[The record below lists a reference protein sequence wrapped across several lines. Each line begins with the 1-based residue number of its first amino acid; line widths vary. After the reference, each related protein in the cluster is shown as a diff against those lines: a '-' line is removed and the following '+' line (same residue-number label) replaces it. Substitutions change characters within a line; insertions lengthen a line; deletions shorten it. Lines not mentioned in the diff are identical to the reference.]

1 MSAQCSFREQVV
13 CSERVR
19 PGMDPKHPHPRDTVV
34 PRGNGGEP
42 DAMMPETTNGVRCLA
57 MDDAGSRG
65 APRAASARFT
75 RDTVEETATV
85 VNVDGELDINSADAL
100 REALDA
106 AEADGCSVLRVDAAS
121 VTFLDS
127 TALGV
132 ILASAQRMAERGG
145 RFELVCG
152 SPSIRRIL
160 DMTMISRTVHL
171 LP

>member
-1 MSAQCSFREQVV
+1 MCALRPRSNIEAVAVV
-13 CSERVR
+13 QNRAGRVGC
-19 PGMDPKHPHPRDTVV
+19 PEMEDVGKGSPK
-34 PRGNGGEP
+34 
-42 DAMMPETTNGVRCLA
+42 TT
-57 MDDAGSRG
+57 
-65 APRAASARFT
+65 SARFT
-75 RDTVEETATV
+75 RDTIEETATV
-85 VNVDGELDINSADAL
+85 VRVDGELDINSADGL
-100 REALDA
+100 RDALDA
-106 AEADGCSVLRVDAAS
+106 AESERSSVLRVDAGS

-145 RFELVCG
+145 RLELVCG

>member
-1 MSAQCSFREQVV
+1 
-13 CSERVR
+13 
-19 PGMDPKHPHPRDTVV
+19 
-34 PRGNGGEP
+34 
-42 DAMMPETTNGVRCLA
+42 
-57 MDDAGSRG
+57 MDDPSGYSR
-65 APRAASARFT
+65 ATPARFT
-75 RDTVEETATV
+75 LDTVEETATV
-85 VNVDGELDINSADAL
+85 VHVDGELDINPADAL

-106 AEADGCSVLRVDAAS
+106 AEEAGCPVLRVDAAS

-145 RFELVCG
+145 RLELVCG

>member
-1 MSAQCSFREQVV
+1 
-13 CSERVR
+13 
-19 PGMDPKHPHPRDTVV
+19 
-34 PRGNGGEP
+34 
-42 DAMMPETTNGVRCLA
+42 MMPETTNGVRCLA

>member
-1 MSAQCSFREQVV
+1 M
-13 CSERVR
+13 RVA
-19 PGMDPKHPHPRDTVV
+19 RDTVV
-34 PRGNGGEP
+34 SRGNGAEP
-42 DAMMPETTNGVRCLA
+42 GAVISDTTDGVRYLA
-57 MDDAGSRG
+57 MDDASSRG
-65 APRAASARFT
+65 ASRAASARFT

-132 ILASAQRMAERGG
+132 ILASAQRMAEPGG
-145 RFELVCG
+145 LFELVCG
-152 SPSIRRIL
+152 SPSIRRML
-160 DMTMISRTVHL
+160 DMTMISRTVHQL
-171 LP
+171 S

>member
-1 MSAQCSFREQVV
+1 ME
-13 CSERVR
+13 
-19 PGMDPKHPHPRDTVV
+19 
-34 PRGNGGEP
+34 
-42 DAMMPETTNGVRCLA
+42 DA
-57 MDDAGSRG
+57 SSSG
-65 APRAASARFT
+65 APRTTSARFT
-75 RDTVEETATV
+75 RDTIEETATV
-85 VNVDGELDINSADAL
+85 VRVDGELDINSADSL

-106 AEADGCSVLRVDAAS
+106 AEAERCSVLRVDAAS

>member
-1 MSAQCSFREQVV
+1 MCGPAGRSNIAAV
-13 CSERVR
+13 C
-19 PGMDPKHPHPRDTVV
+19 GTVV
-34 PRGNGGEP
+34 SQGNAARAASVVGEV
-42 DAMMPETTNGVRCLA
+42 AGGVRCWG
-57 MDDAGSRG
+57 MEDASSSG
-65 APRAASARFT
+65 APRATSARFT
-75 RDTVEETATV
+75 RDTIEETATV
-85 VNVDGELDINSADAL
+85 VRVDGELDINSADSL

-106 AEADGCSVLRVDAAS
+106 AEAERCSVLRVDAAS

>member
-1 MSAQCSFREQVV
+1 
-13 CSERVR
+13 
-19 PGMDPKHPHPRDTVV
+19 
-34 PRGNGGEP
+34 
-42 DAMMPETTNGVRCLA
+42 
-57 MDDAGSRG
+57 MDDGGHGS
-65 APRAASARFT
+65 PKTTSARFT

-85 VNVDGELDINSADAL
+85 VRVDGELDINSADAL
-100 REALDA
+100 RDALDA
-106 AEADGCSVLRVDAAS
+106 AQGERCSVLRVDAGS

-145 RFELVCG
+145 RLELVCG

>member
-1 MSAQCSFREQVV
+1 MDE
-13 CSERVR
+13 VR
-19 PGMDPKHPHPRDTVV
+19 K
-34 PRGNGGEP
+34 N
-42 DAMMPETTNGVRCLA
+42 
-57 MDDAGSRG
+57 SQ
-65 APRAASARFT
+65 RATPARFT
-75 RDTVEETATV
+75 RDTIEETATV
-85 VNVDGELDINSADAL
+85 VRVDGELDINSADGL
-100 REALDA
+100 RDALDA
-106 AEADGCSVLRVDAAS
+106 AEAERCSVLRVDAGS

-145 RFELVCG
+145 RLELVCG

>member
-1 MSAQCSFREQVV
+1 M
-13 CSERVR
+13 
-19 PGMDPKHPHPRDTVV
+19 GM
-34 PRGNGGEP
+34 E
-42 DAMMPETTNGVRCLA
+42 DA
-57 MDDAGSRG
+57 SSSG
-65 APRAASARFT
+65 APRATSARFT
-75 RDTVEETATV
+75 RETIDETAPV
-85 VNVDGELDINSADAL
+85 GRVDGELDNNSADSL

-106 AEADGCSVLRVDAAS
+106 AEAERCSVLRVDAAS

>member
-1 MSAQCSFREQVV
+1 
-13 CSERVR
+13 
-19 PGMDPKHPHPRDTVV
+19 VV
-34 PRGNGGEP
+34 P
-42 DAMMPETTNGVRCLA
+42 DATNGVRCSG
-57 MDDAGSRG
+57 MDDASSRG
-65 APRAASARFT
+65 AQRAASARFT

-85 VNVDGELDINSADAL
+85 VKVDGELDINSADAL

>member
-1 MSAQCSFREQVV
+1 
-13 CSERVR
+13 
-19 PGMDPKHPHPRDTVV
+19 
-34 PRGNGGEP
+34 
-42 DAMMPETTNGVRCLA
+42 MPPEFSL
-57 MDDAGSRG
+57 SQE
-65 APRAASARFT
+65 S
-75 RDTVEETATV
+75 
-85 VNVDGELDINSADAL
+85 
-100 REALDA
+100 LDA
-106 AEADGCSVLRVDAAS
+106 ERHVVAVRGEIDLFTAPDLKSALSEAIESGHDRIVVDLTDT
-121 VTFLDS
+121 TFLDS